1 MKITGESTVQKE
13 KFRKA
18 ANMLLNNCFVLKKK
32 EDTRNEYIFI
42 TQNKEEFKE
51 YFDLLGYKLDINEM
65 QGVCALVNSNGTG
78 RIRLKKAESIFL
90 LILRLL
96 YVEKRKELSLN
107 DEIVV
112 LTEDI
117 QEKYN
122 MLKIEAKITLDKTMI
137 RENIR
142 LFKKYNIVT
151 NIDSDVTMPEAR
163 IKIHPSV
170 LFAVPNENL
179 NELADTIKDKL
190 NKYFKG
196 GEPNDDEETLQD

>member
-1 MKITGESTVQKE
+1 MQKE
-13 KFRKA
+13 KFRRA
-18 ANMLLNNCFVLKKK
+18 ANMLLNNCFLLKKK

-42 TQNKEEFKE
+42 SQNKEDFTE
-51 YFDLLGYKLDINEM
+51 YFDLLGYKLEFNEM
-65 QGVCALVNSNGTG
+65 HGVCALINNNGTG

-96 YVEKRKELSLN
+96 YIEKRRELSLN
-107 DEIVV
+107 EEIVV
-112 LTEDI
+112 LTENI
-117 QEKYN
+117 HEKYN
-122 MLKIEAKITLDKTMI
+122 MLKIETKLTLDKTLI

-163 IKIHPSV
+163 IKIYPSV

-179 NELADTIKDKL
+179 NEMADAIKDKL
-190 NKYFKG
+190 GKYVNG